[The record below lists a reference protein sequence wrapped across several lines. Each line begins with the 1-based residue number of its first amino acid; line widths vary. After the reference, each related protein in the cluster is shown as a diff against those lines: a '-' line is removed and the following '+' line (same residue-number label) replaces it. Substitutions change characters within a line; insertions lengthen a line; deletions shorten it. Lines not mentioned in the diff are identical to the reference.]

1 MQNKKRN
8 KRSNSKF
15 PALDPHLNLKTRFEQ
30 LDIDYLDKL
39 PANWV
44 DPKSGK
50 KWSNTQLK
58 QYLNDF
64 TNESIHAD
72 FTTNKKRIHK
82 KKKVESKTNKHLKNL
97 SKDLNFKF
105 KEIIKLIN
113 DAQITTT
120 AKIKLKRIVNQLKTQ
135 LKTQLKDSLSFIED
149 FYKKEAEDKNNSRNR
164 CILTRAKAQGK
175 ALGIDD
181 LSELL
186 LVPND
191 LEDEIIDKI
200 DRENELDFME
210 EFEDT
215 GDSTDET

>member
-1 MQNKKRN
+1 MVLKKRT
-8 KRSNSKF
+8 RRANSKF

-39 PANWV
+39 PKNWT
-44 DPKSGK
+44 DPKTGK
-50 KWSNTQLK
+50 KWSDTQLK

-82 KKKVESKTNKHLKNL
+82 KKKVESEGNKHLRNL
-97 SKDLNFKF
+97 SKDLNFRF
-105 KEIIKLIN
+105 KEITKLLN
-113 DAQITTT
+113 DAQISTTS
-120 AKIKLKRIVNQLKTQ
+120 KIKLKKILNELKNK
-135 LKTQLKDSLSFIED
+135 LKKQIKESLCYIDD
-149 FYKKEAEDKNNSRNR
+149 FYKKEAEHKNNARNR

-186 LVPND
+186 LVPNN

-200 DRENELDFME
+200 DREKELDFLE
-210 EFEDT
+210 KLQDPS
-215 GDSTDET
+215 DSSDET